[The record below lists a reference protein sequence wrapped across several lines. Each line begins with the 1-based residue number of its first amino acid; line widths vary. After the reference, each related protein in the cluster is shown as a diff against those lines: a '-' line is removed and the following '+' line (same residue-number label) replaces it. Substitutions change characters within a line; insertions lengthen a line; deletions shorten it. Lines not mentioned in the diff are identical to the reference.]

1 MIRTRSRDPVH
12 QSRRRLAPAAA
23 LILAFVAAIGIAAC
37 GGGSGS
43 SQGVGGET
51 SGPGETMGLETT
63 APSSGY

>member
-1 MIRTRSRDPVH
+1 MTPVRARH
-12 QSRRRLAPAAA
+12 SVHAPPRKLAPAVA
-23 LILAFVAAIGIAAC
+23 LILAFATALLVAAC
-37 GGGSGS
+37 GGGGGA